1 MFYAEIMAVNW
12 HSWWMFCR
20 KVTPVILAVMEYIEW
35 DIHFYLPTFILNA
48 LYASQNIKPALMM
61 YVLQGS

>member
-1 MFYAEIMAVNW
+1 
-12 HSWWMFCR
+12 
-20 KVTPVILAVMEYIEW
+20 MEYTEW
-35 DIHFYLPTFILNA
+35 DIHFYLPTVILNA